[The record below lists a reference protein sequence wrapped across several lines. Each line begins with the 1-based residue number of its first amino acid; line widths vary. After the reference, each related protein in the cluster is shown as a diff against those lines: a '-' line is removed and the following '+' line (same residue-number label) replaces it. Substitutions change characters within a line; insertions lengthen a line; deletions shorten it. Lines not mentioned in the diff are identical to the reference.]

1 MNWLIAVGLGAC
13 GGAIVEGISAW
24 GNVIAWQ
31 KARHQ
36 ALASARPKL
45 PSLTRYIDPVAD
57 GLVALT
63 RLILGALAALLFH
76 AQVTGSVAIIAVGA
90 SAPALLRQLGTARS
104 IAALSSSQGSETAQS
119 AASLFPGAPVPTSE
133 EGAG

>member
-1 MNWLIAVGLGAC
+1 MDWLIAVGLGAC
-13 GGAIVEGISAW
+13 GGAIVQGISLW
-24 GNVIAWQ
+24 GDVISWQ
-31 KARHQ
+31 RARRI
-36 ALASARPKL
+36 ALAGGLSSL
-45 PSLTRYIDPVAD
+45 PSLAKYVDPPAD

-104 IAALSSSQGSETAQS
+104 VVALDPRQRV
-119 AASLFPGAPVPTSE
+119 GAELDLAILPHGATPSSE
-133 EGAG
+133 ESAS